1 MLAMLVND
9 ETGCLTP
16 RGDLRF
22 FASRLA
28 PTVDLRCLLML
39 AQPLDKQRK
48 QLRLRPHLQFQV
60 QVLAVHAHG
69 FR

>member
-1 MLAMLVND
+1 MDVNDGMRFLDERGALRFFASRLAMLVND

-28 PTVDLRCLLML
+28 PT
-39 AQPLDKQRK
+39 
-48 QLRLRPHLQFQV
+48 
-60 QVLAVHAHG
+60 G
-69 FR
+69 FRVGQKICGRSITPV

>member
-1 MLAMLVND
+1 MLAMVVND
-9 ETGCLTP
+9 DAGGLTP

-28 PTVDLRCLLML
+28 PTGVSVRQKKSVP

-48 QLRLRPHLQFQV
+48 
-60 QVLAVHAHG
+60 
-69 FR
+69 

>member
-1 MLAMLVND
+1 MDVNNGTRFQD
-9 ETGCLTP
+9 E
-16 RGDLRF
+16 RGALGF

-48 QLRLRPHLQFQV
+48 QL
-60 QVLAVHAHG
+60 
-69 FR
+69 